1 VQTRPFES
9 FQLTDIFRGTHPV
22 LSSVVAALLI
32 ILGILIVVY
41 PTILYWV
48 VGIGLALT
56 GIAIFAAVFATTQ
69 RTVR

>member
-1 VQTRPFES
+1 VQTKPFES
-9 FQLTDIFRGTHPV
+9 FQLTDIFRGTRPV
-22 LSSVVAALLI
+22 MSSVVAALLI

-48 VGIGLALT
+48 VGIGLALA
-56 GIAIFAAVFATTQ
+56 GIAILVAVFATTQ